1 MAYTT
6 PKTNLRKI
14 IILHFF
20 SLLWIFNYLLI
31 TLHAKMELLFAS
43 LY

>member
-14 IILHFF
+14 IITFPVYYGF
-20 SLLWIFNYLLI
+20 LI
-31 TLHAKMELLFAS
+31 TFVLHAEMELLFAS